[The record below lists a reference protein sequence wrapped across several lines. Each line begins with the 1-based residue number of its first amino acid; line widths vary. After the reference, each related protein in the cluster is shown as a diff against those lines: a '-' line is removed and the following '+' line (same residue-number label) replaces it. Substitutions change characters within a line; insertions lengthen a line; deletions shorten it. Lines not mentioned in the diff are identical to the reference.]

1 MSIQIRDPV
10 HGFIELRD
18 LQARLLGTPPLQRL
32 RRIRQLAMAN
42 LVYPGA
48 LHTRF
53 DHSLG
58 VMDVA
63 GRMAT
68 AVRMAEDEIEIIRLA
83 ALLHDIGHGPF
94 SHVSEHAL
102 DWHGDRS
109 ALPSDMKREK
119 IHEVITA
126 ELICKDS
133 SIVSILGSDTCKR
146 ISDALKG
153 KGVKPAIKSV
163 LSGPLDADKQD
174 YLLRDSR
181 FCGVEYGVFDI
192 RQMHR
197 SLVLVGPQDEE
208 ELMIDPDG
216 IHSIEQFVMAKYY
229 LTKNVYRHHVRLI
242 TDQMIVRAIAIG
254 IEKDEIDELKALY
267 EFDNSP
273 EFVENYL
280 KWDDARFLQV
290 FCFQKHDTR
299 CARLLRRL
307 VDRNLLKKVFSVR
320 PVDFQPQFREAA
332 FSVVN
337 RESAGVRH
345 AIEHEVAELLAKKAH
360 IEIDPDLVIIHCYS
374 VKSVRE
380 TSKNDEEGILVAD
393 LQPSPFIERSALFA
407 SINESYVEQSVDIYA
422 PMSWSSKNE
431 RNKLRREVK
440 PEIVRIFESHLARTE
455 NGGST

>member
-10 HGFIELRD
+10 HRFIELRES
-18 LQARLLGTPPLQRL
+18 QARLLDTPPLQRL

-68 AVRMAEDEIEIIRLA
+68 AVGMTPDEIETIRLA

-126 ELICKDS
+126 ELICNDPS
-133 SIVSILGSDTCKR
+133 VVSILGSDTCKR

-174 YLLRDSR
+174 YLLRDSH
-181 FCGVEYGVFDI
+181 FCGVEYGIYDI
-192 RQMHR
+192 HQMHR
-197 SLVLVGPQDEE
+197 SFVLEGPRDEE
-208 ELMIDPDG
+208 ELMVDPDG

-273 EFVENYL
+273 NFIENYL

-290 FCFQKHDTR
+290 FCFENDGTR
-299 CARLLRRL
+299 CARMLRRL
-307 VDRNLLKKVFSVR
+307 VERNLLKKVFGVR
-320 PVDFQPQFREAA
+320 PIDFQPKIREAV
-332 FSVVN
+332 FSVVS
-337 RESAGVRH
+337 RESADVRH
-345 AIEHEVAELLAKKAH
+345 AIEHDVAALLAKQTGT
-360 IEIDPDLVIIHCYS
+360 EIDPDLVIIHCSS

-380 TSKNDEEGILVAD
+380 TSRNDEEGILVATS
-393 LQPSPFIERSALFA
+393 PPIPFIERSALFA
-407 SINESYVEQSVDIYA
+407 SINEANVEQSVDIYA
-422 PMSWSSKNE
+422 PMSWGSKID
-431 RNKLRREVK
+431 RNTRRREAK
-440 PEIVRIFESHLARTE
+440 PEIIKIFEAHLVPSE